1 MMPEF
6 SHPHCLLLA
15 LAAIPAA
22 LIYFVRLRK
31 ARASLAA
38 FIASAERGQG
48 RATRVRLGRALGYR
62 AICFILAWV
71 ALSVGASG
79 PRWGT
84 RLVGQR
90 QEGSSVVFVVDI
102 SRSMTLTDVAPTRLE
117 FAARYASLLT
127 ERMEK
132 TPCGLV
138 LAKGD
143 AVLALPIT
151 ADHRAV
157 RDLLSSL
164 SPALLTSPGSCPG
177 KGVATALKAFP
188 ENSAQSRAIVL
199 FTDGDETSSSL
210 EDAARGCKASGATL
224 VIVGTGTANGASI
237 RVYPDS
243 DNPET
248 RESRLRDDLL
258 AKAAAIAGGGSVYV
272 SGADSGSAFR
282 VLDAVLNTGASGSRL
297 VYANEPVSRY
307 GEFLFA
313 ALALFCVGVLIGGLS
328 WKRS

>member
-6 SHPHCLLLA
+6 SHPNFLLFA

-48 RATRVRLGRALGYR
+48 RTAHVRLGRALGYR
-62 AICFILAWV
+62 AVCFLLAWV
-71 ALSVGASG
+71 ALAVGAAG

-164 SPALLTSPGSCPG
+164 SPALLTSPGSSPG
-177 KGVATALKAFP
+177 KGVAP
-188 ENSAQSRAIVL
+188 RSRARSCSL
-199 FTDGDETSSSL
+199 PTATKPPRRSRTPRGD
-210 EDAARGCKASGATL
+210 ARPRA
-224 VIVGTGTANGASI
+224 
-237 RVYPDS
+237 
-243 DNPET
+243 
-248 RESRLRDDLL
+248 
-258 AKAAAIAGGGSVYV
+258 
-272 SGADSGSAFR
+272 
-282 VLDAVLNTGASGSRL
+282 
-297 VYANEPVSRY
+297 
-307 GEFLFA
+307 
-313 ALALFCVGVLIGGLS
+313 
-328 WKRS
+328 